1 MIWSQSERS
10 IECREIEEHFGT
22 LFSDDVDIIK
32 KETTCSFK
40 KMNKIIIEADLEMKI
55 IIKKCGEKSMVTL
68 PN

>member
-1 MIWSQSERS
+1 M
-10 IECREIEEHFGT
+10 EEHFGT

-40 KMNKIIIEADLEMKI
+40 KMNKIIIEAEMKI